1 MVIQTQ
7 TRRTIRPF
15 TERDY
20 PAYVA
25 VVNATF
31 PDYATSV
38 EALRFGDSNRDPR
51 CRQERFIAAVG
62 GTIVGVGSYDQWA
75 GMYHPRKFAIDVTIR
90 PEWQGLGA
98 ALYERV
104 MVALEPFAPLAVRS
118 QGRADLERGIRFLQ
132 ARGFVEGMRSWES
145 RLAVADF
152 DPIPFAGAEERV
164 AAGGIAIRTI
174 LELAGDPAR
183 DRKLYELDQ
192 ELFAD
197 VPSPEPHTRIPF
209 EQFAAR
215 RLGDPDMIPEAY
227 YIAIDAATGEYA
239 GMGQLWHSSASADL
253 YNGLTAVRRAYRRRG
268 IALALKLRGIAYAQT
283 IGAPT
288 IKTWNETNNQGMLAI
303 NEALGFVKQ
312 PVWIDFVKTLRDED
326 ESGIRKTLRNEG
338 EADMHSTSHDESG
351 AGNERRTARNP

>member
-1 MVIQTQ
+1 MVTRTQTQ
-7 TRRTIRPF
+7 RTIRPF

-51 CRQERFIAAVG
+51 CRQERFVAVVG

-90 PEWQGLGA
+90 PEWQGQGLGA

-132 ARGFVEGMRSWES
+132 ARGFVEGMRSWEA

-152 DPIPFAGAEERV
+152 DPAPFTGAEERV
-164 AAGGIAIRTI
+164 TAGGITIRTI
-174 LELAGDPAR
+174 PELAGDPAR

-209 EQFAAR
+209 EQFVAR

-227 YIAIDAATGEYA
+227 YIAIDEASGEYA
-239 GMGQLWHSSASADL
+239 GMGQLWRSSASADL

-268 IALALKLRGIAYAQT
+268 IALVLKLRGIAYAQEV
-283 IGAPT
+283 GAPT
-288 IKTWNETNNQGMLAI
+288 IKTWNETNNRGMLAI

-312 PVWIDFVKTLRDED
+312 PVWIDFVKALRDED
-326 ESGIRKTLRNEG
+326 SASSRKTLRAEDK
-338 EADMHSTSHDESG
+338 ADAHSTPHDEPG
-351 AGNERRTARNP
+351 AEN